1 MLGHCLA
8 PVMLVALVAAGF
20 VAPIALPGEAKAQ
33 ATIAAPCRLCGAK
46 TVDGGDKRPA
56 APLRLEVQTRLEFDK
71 VVFGGMGEAMVTMS
85 PDGVTRM
92 AGAAS
97 ATGAR
102 TMPGSVLIRG
112 EPGHPVRVDLPRQ
125 VNLFGEGNDAIRID
139 SIVTDLPAF
148 PRIGDD
154 GTLSFRFG
162 GDLRISGDGDG
173 AYHGSID
180 IIVEYL

>member
-1 MLGHCLA
+1 MKGTLTLFKGLTNS
-8 PVMLVALVAAGF
+8 VAGCWA
-20 VAPIALPGEAKAQ
+20 IALPPSCLWRSSPRA
-33 ATIAAPCRLCGAK
+33 L
-46 TVDGGDKRPA
+46 
-56 APLRLEVQTRLEFDK
+56 LEVQTRLEFDK

-125 VNLFGEGNDAIRID
+125 VNLFGEGNGAIRID

>member
-1 MLGHCLA
+1 
-8 PVMLVALVAAGF
+8 
-20 VAPIALPGEAKAQ
+20 
-33 ATIAAPCRLCGAK
+33 
-46 TVDGGDKRPA
+46 
-56 APLRLEVQTRLEFDK
+56 
-71 VVFGGMGEAMVTMS
+71 
-85 PDGVTRM
+85 M

-125 VNLFGEGNDAIRID
+125 VNLFGEGNGAIRID

>member
-1 MLGHCLA
+1 
-8 PVMLVALVAAGF
+8 MLVALVAAGF

-46 TVDGGDKRPA
+46 TGDGGDKRPA

-112 EPGHPVRVDLPRQ
+112 EPGQ